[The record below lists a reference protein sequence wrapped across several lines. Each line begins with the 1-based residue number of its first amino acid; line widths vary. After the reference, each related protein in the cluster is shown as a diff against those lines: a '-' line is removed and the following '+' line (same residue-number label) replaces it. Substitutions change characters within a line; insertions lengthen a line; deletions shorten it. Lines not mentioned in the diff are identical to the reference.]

1 MYMKK
6 LFNFGVLILAVAAIS
21 ICCAERKSAE
31 QKNIGIQLYSVLSSV
46 VDNPAVTIERLAGM
60 GYNQVELVQWGGDPK
75 VFGMTAEEFKA
86 LCDAHGV
93 EIISTHSGIQEDKE
107 KEEEVMNRW
116 REAFASVQA
125 CGGSYFIAPGYGV
138 EYTTEGLNQMCEYFN
153 KVGKLAKDEYGLEFG
168 YHNHSFEF
176 STLKDAPEV
185 VMWEY
190 LVENTNPE
198 YVCFELDVYWC
209 AKGGKTPEEY
219 LAKYPERIKILHV
232 KDDFVIGESGEINF
246 EAIFNQFY
254 ANGMKDYVVEIE
266 TPGWLREKTN
276 EDGSPYSAEQIVEA
290 TFDAA
295 QKSADYLRA
304 AEFVK

>member
-1 MYMKK
+1 MKK
-6 LFNFGVLILAVAAIS
+6 LFNIAVLILAVAT
-21 ICCAERKSAE
+21 ICACCTEHKADEPK
-31 QKNIGIQLYSVLSSV
+31 KIGIQLYSVLSSMI
-46 VDNPAVTIERLAGM
+46 DNPTTTIERLAGM

-86 LCDAHGV
+86 LCDTHGV

-107 KEEEVMNRW
+107 KEEEVMKRW
-116 REAFASVQA
+116 REAFASVKA

-138 EYTTEGLNQMCEYFN
+138 EYTTAGLDQMCEYFN
-153 KVGKLAKDEYGLEFG
+153 KVGKLAKEEYGLQFG
-168 YHNHSFEF
+168 YHNHSGEYT
-176 STLKDAPEV
+176 TLKDAEDV

-209 AKGGKTPEEY
+209 VKGGKSPEEY
-219 LAKYPERIKILHV
+219 LAKYPERIKLLHV

-266 TPGWLREKTN
+266 TPGWLREKQN
-276 EDGSPYSAEQIVEA
+276 EDGSTYSREQIIEE
-290 TFDAA
+290 TFVAA

-304 AEFVK
+304 AAFVK